1 MSLKAS
7 VGFSRKIGEPHFS
20 SRGASVHL
28 EVELDDAVLE
38 HPAQLLEQIHDTFE
52 LARSAVDAD
61 HSDLARLNDQLLDGV
76 DLSSGSGPYYERRA
90 TSTRRKRS
98 LLEMSN

>member
-38 HPAQLLEQIHDTFE
+38 DPAQLLEQIHDTFE
-52 LARSAVDAD
+52 LARSAVDAE
-61 HSDLARLNDQLLDGV
+61 
-76 DLSSGSGPYYERRA
+76 LSGA
-90 TSTRRKRS
+90 TSLRRPLCEGPLFESHPLAIDPTLNR
-98 LLEMSN
+98 

>member
-1 MSLKAS
+1 MVLKAS

-52 LARSAVDAD
+52 LARSAVDAE
-61 HSDLARLNDQLLDGV
+61 
-76 DLSSGSGPYYERRA
+76 LSSANSLRRSAPEGPLFA
-90 TSTRRKRS
+90 S
-98 LLEMSN
+98 LPSSNDPVLNVR